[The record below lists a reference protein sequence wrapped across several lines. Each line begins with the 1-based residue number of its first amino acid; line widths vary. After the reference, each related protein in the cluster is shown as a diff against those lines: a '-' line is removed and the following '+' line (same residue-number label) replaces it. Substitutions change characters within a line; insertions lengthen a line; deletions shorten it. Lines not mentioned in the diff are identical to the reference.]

1 MQGDWSAR
9 RGTAD
14 LIPRTCLLAANHPPR
29 RSTRRGTTNTTKHTM
44 NTPTDTPP
52 KFSGETI
59 TDESMAKLCESLR
72 DALLQ
77 ASGIR
82 AMAATGDISPA
93 TAARYL
99 NRQIAKLK
107 EAIQ

>member
-1 MQGDWSAR
+1 
-9 RGTAD
+9 
-14 LIPRTCLLAANHPPR
+14 
-29 RSTRRGTTNTTKHTM
+29 M
-44 NTPTDTPP
+44 NTPTETP
-52 KFSGETI
+52 KFSGDTI
-59 TDESMAKLCESLR
+59 TDEGMAKLCESLR

-82 AMAATGDISPA
+82 AMAATGDISPD

-107 EAIQ
+107 EVLQ